1 MTPKSLDDLQ
11 LFINKAIESTNYG
24 FNPENLYDP
33 VHYTMSMGGKRIRPL
48 LTLICCQLYG
58 KSIDKA
64 IPAAMALEIF
74 HNSTLLHD
82 DIMDNSMVRRNLPTV
97 FKKWSTNIAILSGDA
112 MIMLAYKQLNQL
124 EEKIKS
130 SVFETFNKATLEVCE
145 GQQYDLDYEDDFQV
159 RIEDYIKMIRLKTSV
174 LLAASA
180 KIGAIIGEACKE
192 EQDLLYSFG
201 ENLGIA
207 FQLQDDYLDTFGDSA
222 VFGKKIGGDILAGKK
237 TFLLLKA
244 LGLSKGE
251 YNAQLIGIINDT
263 NTKPE
268 VKVEQVKEIY
278 KNLKVDSITIEY
290 INRYFDKAKE
300 SLAKLKLKGLDTTLL
315 TEYSEKLSG
324 RKY

>member
-1 MTPKSLDDLQ
+1 
-11 LFINKAIESTNYG
+11 
-24 FNPENLYDP
+24 
-33 VHYTMSMGGKRIRPL
+33 
-48 LTLICCQLYG
+48 
-58 KSIDKA
+58 
-64 IPAAMALEIF
+64 
-74 HNSTLLHD
+74 